1 VTIAKQTGGLNQV
14 YPEGCTVETVPHD
27 LHSAFDHALR
37 ILSWQENLPSDEMPP
52 RWMWPLDWEIDQHFK
67 VVDARRKE
75 KYGGN
80 TSDSTD
86 YGDED
91 VSWEENV
98 YSARFKD

>member
-1 VTIAKQTGGLNQV
+1 
-14 YPEGCTVETVPHD
+14 
-27 LHSAFDHALR
+27 
-37 ILSWQENLPSDEMPP
+37 MPP

-80 TSDSTD
+80 TSDSTEYD
-86 YGDED
+86 DEG